1 MNIFATFVCMFD
13 LSNILF
19 VTAQIM
25 VISTIKLNIISQPL
39 KIVVHLSDSAIFYLN
54 ISRLLGTIPQ
64 QISHSILTLYTLH
77 TFII

>member
-19 VTAQIM
+19 VTAQI
-25 VISTIKLNIISQPL
+25 ISTIKLNIISQPL

-54 ISRLLGTIPQ
+54 ISRLLGIIPQ